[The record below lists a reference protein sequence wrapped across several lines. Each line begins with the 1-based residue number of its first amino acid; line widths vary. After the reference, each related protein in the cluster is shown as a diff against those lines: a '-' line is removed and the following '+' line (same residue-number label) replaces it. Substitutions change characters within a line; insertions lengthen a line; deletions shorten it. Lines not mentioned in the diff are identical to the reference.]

1 MPDNKPRRNLNFGLN
16 VHATQKNFS
25 GSPGGAGNI
34 SGADNGTRRKY
45 GVRFLIYGWDSDKR
59 RMGELIYISPFAM
72 IL

>member
-1 MPDNKPRRNLNFGLN
+1 LN
-16 VHATQKNFS
+16 VNTTQKIFS
-25 GSPGGAGNI
+25 GNPGGVGNI

-59 RMGELIYISPFAM
+59 RMGELVYISPVTM